1 MFGKHPKGLWVLFFT
16 EMWERFGFYTL
27 MAIFVL
33 YMDREFKWDDSLKGS
48 IYGIF
53 LLSCYLFPIAGG
65 WLGDKVLGPKKTVLI
80 GASMMVVG
88 YAAFAASS
96 VDRIPLFFIGIALV
110 SIGTGIFKT
119 NVSVMVGNLYS
130 QNDVRKDAGF
140 NIYYMGVNIG
150 ATASPL
156 VATAISIM
164 YNSYN
169 LSFAAAGVGMVLSI
183 ITFAAGRK
191 LITEHSTVTAARETG
206 SSIAMPADRAED
218 RQRVI
223 TLFILFAIVIF
234 FWVAFY
240 QNGFA
245 LTLFAERSTVAYDY
259 LRPETYQ
266 FFNPFF
272 ILLLTP
278 LLVSWFARLGKRG
291 KEPSSPTKIFWGMF
305 ISGFSMVVMIF
316 ASTGGGDL
324 DMRIMSPWWLI
335 SSYFV
340 VTISEILVSPMGLSF
355 VSKVAPRRWQGL
367 MMGFWFFGTS
377 IGSYGSGLLGR
388 FYSTLTHHDYYTL
401 LSVLLFLSSILVL
414 VFKKKLGRF
423 SSAPITN

>member
-65 WLGDKVLGPKKTVLI
+65 WLGDRVLGPKKTVLI
-80 GASMMVVG
+80 GASMMAVG

-96 VDRIPLFFIGIALV
+96 VERIPLFFIGIALV

-119 NVSVMVGNLYS
+119 NISVTVGNLYS
-130 QNDVRKDAGF
+130 QNDPLKDAGF
-140 NIYYMGVNIG
+140 NIYYMGVNVG
-150 ATASPL
+150 ATLAPL
-156 VATAISIM
+156 VATVISIL

-169 LSFAAAGVGMVLSI
+169 LSFAAAGIGMILSI
-183 ITFAAGRK
+183 VFFVAGQK
-191 LITEHSTVTAARETG
+191 YIVEHSSVKAERESG
-206 SSIAMPADRAED
+206 IRAETPSEKIENQ
-218 RQRVI
+218 QRVV
-223 TLFILFAIVIF
+223 TLLILFTIVIF
-234 FWVAFY
+234 FWIAFY

-245 LTLFAERSTVAYDY
+245 LTLFAERSTVQYDF

-272 ILLLTP
+272 ILVLTP
-278 LLVSWFARLGKRG
+278 LLVSWFAQLRRKG

-316 ASTGGGDL
+316 AASAGGDL
-324 DMRIMSPWWLI
+324 DQKIMSPWWLI

-367 MMGFWFFGTS
+367 MMGFWFFATS
-377 IGSYGSGLLGR
+377 LGSYGSGLFGR
-388 FYSTLTHHDYYTL
+388 FYSSLTHHDYYMI
-401 LSVLLFLSSILVL
+401 LSVMLFLSSVLVL
-414 VFKKKLGRF
+414 VFKKKLSRF
-423 SSAPITN
+423 AT